1 MLEILIG
8 RSQNGAEGRDKVGLG
23 SIRRPVI
30 GLALGGG
37 AARGFAHIGIVRT
50 LIAHGIVPNVVVGT
64 SIGAV
69 VGGAYAA
76 GHLDTLEE
84 WARSLQPRNI
94 LGYLDIRL
102 NGSGLIGGD
111 KLAAQLE
118 AAIGPTLIE
127 DLPLKFAT
135 VATEVR
141 TGHEIWLTHGRM
153 VEAMRASYALP
164 GIFSPVLVGDRWLV
178 DGAMVNPVPVSAA
191 RALGAEIVIAAN
203 LSSDVFTHSTTIYSH
218 GAPPVA
224 PEVVAEPPP
233 PPKRGFGKLF
243 SAERTMKREFFGGG
257 GRPGISSVMVDAFN
271 IMQDRITRA
280 RLAGDPPDL
289 LISPRV
295 GQIGWFDFHRASDLI
310 AFGARAAERAIDSIQ
325 EAIHILAPAGRPG
338 PEADS
343 KPGPV
348 ADAEAV
354 NRLAPPRSGG
364 LDVVA
369 QRFLLHLV
377 FADPPLDDVA
387 DRDQA
392 DNPFVLDHRQMPE
405 FAQRHHFHDRGDRI
419 GRPATDDLARHHRAD
434 RLVEHASAAIAEH
447 ADDVALRQDAFDAA
461 FAHHQY
467 GADFP
472 LPQNLDR
479 SRKLCARLDA
489 LDVMSFGIEDCTYR
503 HCRLPEA
510 DRALERARS
519 LFP

>member
-1 MLEILIG
+1 VLDSLIG
-8 RSQNGAEGRDKVGLG
+8 RGQNGSNGRDKVGLG

-37 AARGFAHIGIVRT
+37 AARGLAHIGIVRT
-50 LIAHGIVPNVVVGT
+50 LVAHGIIPNVVVGT

-84 WARSLQPRNI
+84 WARRLQPRNI

-127 DLPLKFAT
+127 DLPVKFAT

-178 DGAMVNPVPVSAA
+178 DGALVNPVPVSAA
-191 RALGAEIVIAAN
+191 RAFGAEIVIAAN
-203 LSSDVFTHSTTIYSH
+203 LSSDIFAHSTTIYSH
-218 GAPPVA
+218 GPSAEVTVAVA
-224 PEVVAEPPP
+224 PETMTEQPAA
-233 PPKRGFGKLF
+233 PKRGLGRLF
-243 SAERTMKREFFGGG
+243 SAERNVKREFFGSG

-295 GQIGWFDFHRASDLI
+295 GQIGWFDFHRADDLI
-310 AFGARAAERAIDSIQ
+310 AHGTRAAERAIDSIQ
-325 EAIHILAPAGRPG
+325 EAIHILAPAPSG
-338 PEADS
+338 P
-343 KPGPV
+343 
-348 ADAEAV
+348 
-354 NRLAPPRSGG
+354 
-364 LDVVA
+364 
-369 QRFLLHLV
+369 
-377 FADPPLDDVA
+377 
-387 DRDQA
+387 
-392 DNPFVLDHRQMPE
+392 
-405 FAQRHHFHDRGDRI
+405 
-419 GRPATDDLARHHRAD
+419 T
-434 RLVEHASAAIAEH
+434 AAIEKM
-447 ADDVALRQDAFDAA
+447 
-461 FAHHQY
+461 
-467 GADFP
+467 P
-472 LPQNLDR
+472 
-479 SRKLCARLDA
+479 
-489 LDVMSFGIEDCTYR
+489 
-503 HCRLPEA
+503 
-510 DRALERARS
+510 
-519 LFP
+519 